1 MADGPI
7 PPPAVRDDLMRRV
20 SLGILGRF
28 MSVDWASRP
37 VRAVDWFLALASLA
51 VYAWT
56 LEWPWLVG
64 GILGCFLAWIQPLA
78 RLQGF
83 VNHMMRRPGNSGRR

>member
-1 MADGPI
+1 MTDESHSH
-7 PPPAVRDDLMRRV
+7 PAARDPLMRRA
-20 SLGILGRF
+20 SLGLLGRF
-28 MSVDWASRP
+28 MSVDWSSAP
-37 VRAVDWFLALASLA
+37 VRAVDWLLAVASLA

-56 LEWPWLVG
+56 LEWPWLAG
-64 GILGCFLAWIQPLA
+64 GILGCVLAWIQPLA